1 MTVEVARLDDNGRLY
16 LPASIRKKLRS
27 REFYI
32 EERNGEIV
40 LVPVRKKI
48 EKYWG
53 IFKGENLTAEEMD
66 RIVEEETEELLFKEP
81 QVK

>member
-1 MTVEVARLDDNGRLY
+1 MTGKVVRLDDNGRLY

-53 IFKGENLTAEEMD
+53 IFKGEKLTAEEMD
-66 RIVEEETEELLFKEP
+66 RIVEEETEKLLRDEL
-81 QVK
+81 

>member
-1 MTVEVARLDDNGRLY
+1 MTIEVVRLDDNGRLY

-27 REFYI
+27 KEFYI

-40 LVPVRKKI
+40 LVPIRKKI

-53 IFKGENLTAEEMD
+53 IFKGENLSAEEMD
-66 RIVEEETEELLFKEP
+66 RIVEEETEKLLRDEL
-81 QVK
+81 

>member
-1 MTVEVARLDDNGRLY
+1 MEAEVARLDRNGRLY

-27 REFYI
+27 KEFYI
-32 EERNGEIV
+32 EERKGEIV
-40 LVPVRKKI
+40 LVPIRKKI

-66 RIVEEETEELLFKEP
+66 RIVEEETEKLLRDEL
-81 QVK
+81 

>member
-1 MTVEVARLDDNGRLY
+1 MTVEVVRLDDNGRLY
-16 LPASIRKKLRS
+16 LPASIRRKLRS

-48 EKYWG
+48 DKYWG

-66 RIVEEETEELLFKEP
+66 RIVEEETEKILMGEL
-81 QVK
+81 

>member
-1 MTVEVARLDDNGRLY
+1 MTGEVVRLDDNGRLY

-48 EKYWG
+48 EKYLG
-53 IFKGENLTAEEMD
+53 IFKGEKLTAEEMD
-66 RIVEEETEELLFKEP
+66 RIVEEETEKLLRDEL
-81 QVK
+81 

>member
-1 MTVEVARLDDNGRLY
+1 MTVEVVRLDDNGRLY

-53 IFKGENLTAEEMD
+53 IFKGENLTAEEID
-66 RIVEEETEELLFKEP
+66 RIAEEETEKLLRDEL
-81 QVK
+81 

>member
-32 EERNGEIV
+32 EERDGEIV
-40 LVPVRKKI
+40 LIPIRKKI

-53 IFKGENLTAEEMD
+53 IFKGENLTAEEID
-66 RIVEEETEELLFKEP
+66 RIVEEETEKLLRDEL
-81 QVK
+81 

>member
-66 RIVEEETEELLFKEP
+66 RIVEEETEELLRDEL
-81 QVK
+81 

>member
-1 MTVEVARLDDNGRLY
+1 MTVEVVRLDDNGRLY
-16 LPASIRKKLRS
+16 LPASIRRKLRS
-27 REFYI
+27 KEFYI

-66 RIVEEETEELLFKEP
+66 RIVEEETEKLLRDEL
-81 QVK
+81 